1 MRRFALFRLVASL
14 LAIAVFCLASLPAA
28 AAREGTPGVPA
39 CASPPINTSPVRPG
53 DAIPGWA
60 GAPAA
65 PDAAISSVLASAIS
79 VAAGGSHTCAVTSGG
94 RVKCWGW
101 NGYGQL
107 GDGTTTDR
115 LTPVDVSG
123 LASGVIGVAAGRYH
137 TCAVT
142 AGGGV
147 KCWGSNGRGQLG
159 DGTTTDRLTPVD
171 VSGLGSGVSALA
183 AGAEHTCAVTAGGAV
198 KCWGWNGY
206 GQLGD
211 GTTIGRATPVDVNGL
226 GSGVSVVA
234 AGRYHTCVMTAGGVK
249 CWGGNSN
256 GQLGD
261 GTTQSRT
268 TPVDVSGLGSG
279 VTAVAGGES
288 HTCAVMDAVHGGGV
302 KCWGYNR
309 YGQLGDGTTTD
320 RLVPVDVS
328 GLGNGASAVAAGKYH
343 SCAVKAEGGVKCWGF
358 NIYGQLGDGT
368 AGDRNVPTDVSGLA
382 SGVSGVAAGGD
393 HTCAVMDTVRG
404 GGLKCWGNN
413 GSGQLGDGTTDK
425 HTTPVEVSGLGSGVN
440 VVAAGG
446 SHTCAVTNGGGLK
459 CWGLNVVGQLG
470 DGTTTG
476 HATPVDVSGLGSGVS
491 AVAAGEFHTCAVTA
505 GGGVKCWGQNYAGEL
520 GNGTTTNQ
528 TTPVDVSGLGI
539 GVTAVAAGGSHTCAL
554 TGGGGVKCWGNNDF
568 GQLGDGTTSSRS
580 VPVDVSWAGER
591 GERRGGRRV
600 PHLCGD
606 GRRRGQVLGRQRG
619 WPVGGRHD
627 VPPQRPGGRERAGE
641 RGDRRGGRR
650 VPHLCGDGR
659 SPRRRGQ
666 VLGVERRRPVRGRHD
681 DQASHP
687 GGCERACERGEQRLG
702 R

>member
-1 MRRFALFRLVASL
+1 MRRFTLFRLVASL

-28 AAREGTPGVPA
+28 AARAGT
-39 CASPPINTSPVRPG
+39 
-53 DAIPGWA
+53 
-60 GAPAA
+60 PAA

-107 GDGTTTDR
+107 GDGTTDSRT
-115 LTPVDVSG
+115 TPMDVSG

-183 AGAEHTCAVTAGGAV
+183 AGAEHTCAVTAGGGV
-198 KCWGWNGY
+198 KCWGYNGY

-211 GTTIGRATPVDVNGL
+211 GTTIGRTTPVDVNGL

-279 VTAVAGGES
+279 VTAVAAGES

-302 KCWGYNR
+302 KCWGYNYR
-309 YGQLGDGTTTD
+309 GQLGDGTTTD

-328 GLGNGASAVAAGKYH
+328 GLANGVSAVAAGTYH
-343 SCAVKAEGGVKCWGF
+343 SCAMKAEGGVKCWGF
-358 NIYGQLGDGT
+358 NIFGQLGDGT

-413 GSGQLGDGTTDK
+413 GSGQLGNGTTDK
-425 HTTPVEVSGLGSGVN
+425 HTTPVEVSGLASGVN

-446 SHTCAVTNGGGLK
+446 FHTCAVTNGAGSSAGAQHRRPVGGRH
-459 CWGLNVVGQLG
+459 
-470 DGTTTG
+470 DGG
-476 HATPVDVSGLGSGVS
+476 
-491 AVAAGEFHTCAVTA
+491 TCH
-505 GGGVKCWGQNYAGEL
+505 
-520 GNGTTTNQ
+520 
-528 TTPVDVSGLGI
+528 P
-539 GVTAVAAGGSHTCAL
+539 
-554 TGGGGVKCWGNNDF
+554 
-568 GQLGDGTTSSRS
+568 DGRER
-580 VPVDVSWAGER
+580 AGER
-591 GERRGGRRV
+591 GERRGGRRL

-606 GRRRGQVLGRQRG
+606 E
-619 WPVGGRHD
+619 PVAASSAGGRTAPASWGTARRSD
-627 VPPQRPGGRERAGE
+627 MPPRWT
-641 RGDRRGGRR
+641 
-650 VPHLCGDGR
+650 
-659 SPRRRGQ
+659 
-666 VLGVERRRPVRGRHD
+666 
-681 DQASHP
+681 
-687 GGCERACERGEQRLG
+687 
-702 R
+702 